1 LPYFNLTLSKEKLTM
16 IEVRHLKLIEAI
28 NRLGS
33 LKKAAGE
40 LFLTQSALSHQL
52 KQVETSVGTPI
63 FHRTNNQLHFTPF
76 GKTFFESSL
85 EILHKLE
92 DLETIVVENQR
103 QQAYDYIHGYSKE
116 ESKRL
121 YDQANS
127 IAEFLHWDSK
137 WEAGATILEAGC
149 GVGAQTKII
158 AKQNS
163 DCHFTCIDF
172 SEQSLKKAAKL
183 AKEAG
188 LVNTQFLNEDLT
200 KLSFKNASFDH
211 IFLCFVLEH
220 VPSPHQILKE
230 LKRVLKPNGTITV
243 IEGDHGSVYFHPE
256 NKMARKVIHAQVA
269 LQKQKGGN
277 ANIGRT
283 LYPLLQQAE
292 FSDIQVSPRQIY
304 VDDAKP
310 TLVEGFTLNTFTAM
324 IKGIQNEAIAEKLM
338 TPTEFQEGIA
348 ALERTAKGQG
358 IFCYTFFKG
367 RAKK

>member
-1 LPYFNLTLSKEKLTM
+1 M

-33 LKKAAGE
+33 LKKAAGA

-52 KQVETSVGTPI
+52 KQLETSVGTPI

-85 EILHKLE
+85 EILHKLD
-92 DLETIVVENQR
+92 DLETVVAENKK
-103 QQAYDYIHGYSKE
+103 QQAYDYIHGYSNE

-127 IAEFLHWDSK
+127 IADFLHWDSK

-158 AKQNS
+158 AKQNP
-163 DCHFTCIDF
+163 DCQFVCVDF
-172 SEQSLKKAAKL
+172 AQKSLEKAAKL
-183 AKEAG
+183 AKEEG
-188 LVNTQFLNEDLT
+188 LPNTQFLNEDLT
-200 KLSFKNASFDH
+200 KLSFKTASFDH

-220 VPSPHQILKE
+220 VPSPSQILRE

-256 NKMARKVIHAQVA
+256 SKMARKVINAQVV
-269 LQKQKGGN
+269 LQAQKGGN

-283 LYPLLQQAE
+283 VYPLLQQAE
-292 FSDIQVSPRQIY
+292 FVEIQVSPRQIY

-310 TLVEGFTLNTFTAM
+310 ALVEGFTLNTFTAM
-324 IKGIQNEAIAEKLM
+324 IKGIRNAAIAEKLM
-338 TPTEFQEGIA
+338 TPTEFQ
-348 ALERTAKGQG
+348 QG
-358 IFCYTFFKG
+358 IQDLEQTANGGGTFCYTFFKG
-367 RAKK
+367 KAMKDER

>member
-1 LPYFNLTLSKEKLTM
+1 M

-33 LKKAAGE
+33 LKKAAGA

-52 KQVETSVGTPI
+52 KQLETSVGAPI

-76 GKTFFESSL
+76 GKIFYESTI
-85 EILHKLE
+85 EILSKFDALE
-92 DLETIVVENQR
+92 HIVEENKR
-103 QQAYDYIHGYSKE
+103 QLAYDYIHGYSKE
-116 ESKRL
+116 ESQRL

-127 IAEFLHWDSK
+127 IADFIHWDSK
-137 WEAGATILEAGC
+137 WEAGTTILEAGC

-158 AKQNS
+158 AKQNP
-163 DCHFTCIDF
+163 DCQFICVDF
-172 SEQSLKKAAKL
+172 AKKSLAKAAKL
-183 AKEAG
+183 AREEG
-188 LVNTQFLNEDLT
+188 LSNTQFLNENLT
-200 KLSFKNASFDH
+200 KLSFKSATFDH

-220 VPSPHQILKE
+220 VPSPIQILTE

-256 NKMARKVIHAQVA
+256 SKMARKAINAQVL
-269 LQKQKGGN
+269 LQAQKGGN

-283 LYPLLQQAE
+283 LFPLLQQTD

-310 TLVEGFTLNTFTAM
+310 NLVEGFTLNTFTAM
-324 IKGIQNEAIAEKLM
+324 IKGIRNEAIADQLIL
-338 TPTEFQEGIA
+338 PFEFD
-348 ALERTAKGQG
+348 QG
-358 IFCYTFFKG
+358 IKDLEKTASGGGTFCYTFFK
-367 RAKK
+367 AKATK

>member
-1 LPYFNLTLSKEKLTM
+1 M

-33 LKKAAGE
+33 LKKAAGA

-52 KQVETSVGTPI
+52 KQLETNVGTSI

-85 EILHKLE
+85 EILDKLD
-92 DLETIVVENQR
+92 DLDTIVEENKK

-158 AKQNS
+158 AKQNP
-163 DCHFTCIDF
+163 DCQFVCVDF
-172 SEQSLKKAAKL
+172 SQKSLEKAAKL
-183 AKEAG
+183 AKEEGVA
-188 LVNTQFLNEDLT
+188 NTQFINDNLT
-200 KLSFKNASFDH
+200 KLSFKDAAFDH

-220 VPSPHQILKE
+220 IPSPNQMLKE

-256 NKMARKVIHAQVA
+256 SEMARKVINAQVM
-269 LQKQKGGN
+269 LQAQKGGN

-283 LYPLLQQAE
+283 IYPLLQQTGFLE
-292 FSDIQVSPRQIY
+292 IQVSPRQIY

-310 TLVEGFTLNTFTAM
+310 ALVEGFTLNTFTAM
-324 IKGIQNEAIAEKLM
+324 IKGIRNEAIAEKLL
-338 TPTEFQEGIA
+338 TTTEFE
-348 ALERTAKGQG
+348 QG
-358 IFCYTFFKG
+358 IQDLEQTANGGGTFCYTFFKG
-367 RAKK
+367 KALKG